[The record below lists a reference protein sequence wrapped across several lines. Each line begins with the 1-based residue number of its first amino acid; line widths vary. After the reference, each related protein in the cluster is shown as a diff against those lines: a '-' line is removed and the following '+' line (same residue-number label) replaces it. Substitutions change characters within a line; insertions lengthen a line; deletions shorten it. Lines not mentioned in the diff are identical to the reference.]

1 MQGIHKEIQK
11 LQASGVDK
19 FILGARIAISE
30 AEFQQCSQLIEQRV
44 VSRWDEIGLERVKKM
59 KKPLLGISR
68 RERSLSLKG
77 KGKDTSEG
85 QSAPSSPPVISKQ
98 IINFNNEELERP
110 MEESGG
116 ITSRGNP
123 AGRVMKGA
131 IRDRVADQKLEDGNE
146 NSSHGTAGGISEE
159 SEEEAYQSARAPI
172 TEGEGADELEL
183 QRVIEESIRLEEE
196 KEASRKREK
205 GKGPVSEEWG
215 SAS

>member
-1 MQGIHKEIQK
+1 
-11 LQASGVDK
+11 
-19 FILGARIAISE
+19 
-30 AEFQQCSQLIEQRV
+30 
-44 VSRWDEIGLERVKKM
+44 M

-159 SEEEAYQSARAPI
+159 SEEEAYQSARASI
-172 TEGEGADELEL
+172 TEDGEARDTTDYDDRQLEGSQYHSLPGRGSGAACEDKVGLERAWREERGPATSIEGEEADELEL

-205 GKGPVSEEWG
+205 GKGPVSEEWA